1 MKLKRG
7 RAVLWIVVAVLIAGV
22 GGVLFWLPQL
32 NQYQREGTIVLPG
45 LSKPVTIMRDEK
57 GMAYIRAENLYDGL
71 MAQGFVTAQDRL
83 FQMQITRLLAEGRI
97 SELVGDSGKPIDVR
111 MRTIG
116 IHRNAKRHAEI
127 LDNNSRRFIQKYLDG
142 VNAFVKTRT

>member
-1 MKLKRG
+1 MKLKPS
-7 RAVLWIVVAVLIAGV
+7 RALFWIVVAVLVVAAG
-22 GGVLFWLPQL
+22 GILFWLPHL

-57 GMAYIRAENLYDGL
+57 GMAYIRAETLYDGL

-83 FQMQITRLLAEGRI
+83 FQMQLTRLLAEGRI
-97 SELVGDSGKPIDVR
+97 SELAGDAGKPLDVR

-116 IHRNAKRHAEI
+116 IHRNAKKHAEI
-127 LDNNSRRFIQKYLDG
+127 LDDNSRLLNSEIS
-142 VNAFVKTRT
+142 